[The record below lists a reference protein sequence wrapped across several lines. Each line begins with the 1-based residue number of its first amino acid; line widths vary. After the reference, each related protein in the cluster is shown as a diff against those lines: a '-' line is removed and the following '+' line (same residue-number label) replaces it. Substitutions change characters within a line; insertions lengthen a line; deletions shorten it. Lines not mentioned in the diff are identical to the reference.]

1 MKTPFALTTC
11 FLLALSATAQKQ
23 ILCDT
28 CPCLLEQARL
38 NARNDKNGEAISLY
52 QAYLVCEPTKVADV
66 TAEIKEIQQKTER
79 QKDIEREGKLREKK
93 LRGEADDQ
101 RKIAEV
107 RTAESRRN
115 ARAGHNLAATLR
127 TLQTDPTLAARM
139 AEMSLKEH
147 TDDAVTQ
154 QVFADIISNPDNY
167 FYRRQEFEGHKNGIG
182 HLAVSP
188 DGKYIATYGF
198 DRTVKL
204 WHSNGSLLFTFD
216 SLATDYGYIQFSK
229 DSARLLI
236 YGYNWAMVSDTSG
249 KILGSAQLRLDDN
262 LALQLQAAISP
273 DGGKWV
279 WHDEKGQLILQ
290 SSATGQRLD
299 SLDLGANRINKLV
312 FSLDNSFL
320 LVCGST
326 DTTTIL
332 WDISNKK
339 RIPLRG
345 HSRVVSNGFFSPE
358 GKKVASYDRS
368 GLLRVWSLQG
378 DSLDSFVSETKLI
391 KDAFFV
397 NEDSILVQT
406 SDQMVALR
414 PGGSQNVRPFNNM
427 GNQMLKPYPA
437 GERLLLIGRTLE
449 PRQGQGQGQTGELAV
464 RVFQKDGGY
473 RTRFGIY
480 GENAFPS
487 WAGET
492 PEGDIVMYFLK
503 PEGTTFHSYRYN
515 SRKPIS
521 FSLPRPK
528 SGRPSNSRWSSCAPT
543 FSHDGKYFVYTHP
556 YDSAAV
562 VRQTNAPK
570 NPFFRI
576 KKDSCSVA
584 NISINPQL
592 RDTSRYFFLTL
603 NADGTASLWNS
614 AAREQATYKEP
625 GHHITQVQFFPD
637 GERVLITCA
646 DSIFSTY
653 WLWSPRSNQRRQTSI
668 GNYPNLHHAALSPD
682 GTTIALT
689 GKDQRIY
696 VWSIEEQREK
706 SVLLDIESTV
716 QKMIFL
722 PDNQHLLTRNKAGQ
736 VFLWDINQVEKPL
749 KSWRGYWNG
758 NNIIGWRDVVLSPK
772 GNKMLL
778 IGNGNDALLTDMDGA
793 HTVELDDVYPQAA
806 TFSPDEKYLA
816 IAGWDNTARLWN
828 HHGLY
833 LASFKGEHANG
844 VSSVAISPDNSRAL
858 TTDGA
863 GTTRL
868 WKMPNA
874 FLNDEL
880 HNYSPNDLIEKDI
893 LPSPEQLESITHPGA
908 LYHAAFNF
916 LGQQDSITA
925 YKLFD
930 YLLQKFPN
938 QRGKEE
944 VWYHW
949 YATGKTVGYDHID
962 SLMRQTQILYPLAER
977 FKKDGKY
984 AEAKKM
990 YEYLIN
996 KGEGFIPLWD
1006 YFDLCQKGGFQVNKD
1021 LFLNETNPAK
1031 LASSARYFHT
1041 ERDFATA
1048 RLLYKKALHQ
1058 ETNADALIGL
1068 AKIND
1073 PADQPL
1079 IQEKIESL
1087 TDEYELLRLANH
1099 FRTNGQEVRAA
1110 TIYERALQIR
1120 EDPQAVIA
1128 LYEISKTHPQIP
1140 FDIARFEQSQSAE
1153 ATRQYLWYFSD
1164 QGMASMTTKIWK
1176 RLFQLGNNS
1185 SYDYLDYYLTL
1196 TPEEQP
1202 AFFDTLL
1209 HLQSPVLLKGLMNA
1223 FAGQVSGILDRA
1235 ERSEYYEKTTQL
1247 GERLLKLEDKP
1258 EHRASISMHY
1268 NSLGFNALFIK
1279 EYKKC
1284 YDAIQRGIEL
1294 NPDNLYLYTNLPHA
1308 LLFMGEKEKAWEAYK
1323 KYESKPYY
1331 PERQR
1336 PFIREAY
1343 YFDFEDFRKDYEA
1356 SPGKNFTEQMMKDMD
1371 EIEKRLRALPPNTA
1385 KK

>member
-1 MKTPFALTTC
+1 MKTPFVLTIC

-23 ILCDT
+23 VLCDT

-38 NARNDKNGEAISLY
+38 NARIDKNGEAISLY

-79 QKDIEREGKLREKK
+79 QKDLERRGKMLEKK
-93 LRGEADDQ
+93 LRGEADGQ
-101 RKIAEV
+101 RKIAEA

-147 TDDAVTQ
+147 ADDEVTQ

-167 FYRRQEFEGHKNGIG
+167 FYRRQGFEGHKRGIAR
-182 HLAVSP
+182 LAVSP
-188 DGKYIATYGF
+188 DGKYLATYGF

-204 WHSNGSLLFTFD
+204 WHSNGDLLFTFD
-216 SLATDYGYIQFSK
+216 SLTTDYGYIQFSK
-229 DSARLLI
+229 DSVRLLI
-236 YGYNWAMVSDTSG
+236 YGSDWAILSDTSG
-249 KILGSAQLRLDDN
+249 KRLGSAQLRRDGTV
-262 LALQLQAAISP
+262 AVQLQAAISP

-279 WHDEKGQLILQ
+279 WHDEKGRLILQ

-299 SLDLGANRINKLV
+299 SLALGANRINKLV
-312 FSLDNSFL
+312 FSPDNSFL

-326 DTTTIL
+326 DTTTLL

-339 RIPLRG
+339 RIPLQG

-368 GLLRVWSLQG
+368 GLLRVWSLEG
-378 DSLDSFVSETKLI
+378 DSLDSFVSESKLI

-406 SDQMVALR
+406 SDQTVALR
-414 PGGSQNVRPFNNM
+414 PGGSQNVRPFNNL
-427 GNQMLKPYPA
+427 GNQILKPYPA
-437 GERLLLIGRTLE
+437 GERLLLIGKTLE
-449 PRQGQGQGQTGELAV
+449 QGQGQTSELAV

-473 RTRFGIY
+473 RTRFGVY
-480 GENAFPS
+480 GENAFPA

-503 PEGTTFHSYRYN
+503 SGGATFHSYRYT
-515 SRKPIS
+515 SRKPMS
-521 FSLPRPK
+521 FTLPRPK
-528 SGRPSNSRWSSCAPT
+528 SGRPSNNRWNSCVPT

-562 VRQTNAPK
+562 VRLTNVPK
-570 NPFFRI
+570 EPFFRI
-576 KKDSCSVA
+576 KKDSSTVV

-592 RDTSRYFFLTL
+592 SDTSRYFFLTL
-603 NADGTASLWNS
+603 NADGTATLWNS
-614 AAREQATYKEP
+614 AAREQATYRES
-625 GHHITQVQFFPD
+625 GCRVTQAQFFPD

-653 WLWSPRSNQRRQTSI
+653 WLWNPRSNQRRLTPI
-668 GNYPNLHHAALSPD
+668 GNYPNLHRAALSPD
-682 GTTIALT
+682 GNVIALT

-696 VWSIEEQREK
+696 LWSIEEQKLK
-706 SVLLDIESTV
+706 SELLDIESPV
-716 QKMIFL
+716 QKIIFL
-722 PDNQHLLTRNKAGQ
+722 PDSQRLLTLNETGQ
-736 VFLWDINQVEKPL
+736 LFLWDISRVEKPL

-758 NNIIGWRDVVLSPK
+758 QKTTGWRDVVLSPK

-778 IGNGNDALLTDMDGA
+778 IGNGNDALLTDMDGTSA
-793 HTVELDDVYPQAA
+793 VELDDVYPQSAV
-806 TFSPDEKYLA
+806 FSPDEKYLL
-816 IAGWDNTARLWN
+816 IAGWDNVARLWN
-828 HHGLY
+828 QQSLY
-833 LASFKGEHANG
+833 IGSFKGEHAGG
-844 VSSVAISPDNSRAL
+844 VISIAISPDNSRAL
-858 TTDGA
+858 TTDGM

-868 WKMPNA
+868 WKMPDA

-880 HNYSPNDLIEKDI
+880 HHYTPNALIEKDI
-893 LPSPEQLESITHPGA
+893 LPSPDQLDAITHAGA

-916 LGQQDSITA
+916 LSQQDSATA

-930 YLLQKFPN
+930 YLLKKFPN
-938 QRGKEE
+938 QGEE
-944 VWYHW
+944 VWYNWH
-949 YATGKTVGYDHID
+949 TIGKSIGHDHID
-962 SLMRQTQILYPLAER
+962 SLMRQTRILYPLAER

-996 KGEGFIPLWD
+996 KGEGSIPLWD
-1006 YFDLCQKGGFQVNKD
+1006 YFDLCQKGGFQVSKD

-1031 LASSARYFHT
+1031 LASSAQYFRT

-1048 RLLYKKALHQ
+1048 RLLYKKALQQ
-1058 ETNADALIGL
+1058 EINADALIGL
-1068 AKIND
+1068 DKMND
-1073 PADQPL
+1073 PADHPL
-1079 IQEKIESL
+1079 IQEKLASL
-1087 TDEYELLRLANH
+1087 TDEYELMRLANH
-1099 FRTNGQEVRAA
+1099 FRANGQEPRAA
-1110 TIYERALQIR
+1110 TLYEKVLQIR

-1128 LYEISKTHPQIP
+1128 LFEISKTHPQIP
-1140 FDIARFEQSQSAE
+1140 FDMGRFEQSQSADV
-1153 ATRQYLWYFSD
+1153 TRQYLWYFSD
-1164 QGMASMTTKIWK
+1164 RGMASMKTKMWK

-1185 SYDYLDYYLTL
+1185 AYDYLDYYQAIA
-1196 TPEEQP
+1196 PEEQP

-1209 HLQSPVLLKGLMNA
+1209 HLESPGLLKSLMNA
-1223 FAGQVSGILDRA
+1223 FASQVGGILDRA
-1235 ERSEYYEKTTQL
+1235 ERSEYYEKATQL

-1258 EHRASISMHY
+1258 EHRASLSTHY

-1279 EYKKC
+1279 EYQKC

-1323 KYESKPYY
+1323 KYESRPYY

-1356 SPGKNFTEQMMKDMD
+1356 NPGKNFTEQMMKDMD
-1371 EIEKRLRALPPNTA
+1371 EMEKRLKALPPNAA